1 MDQRVINKTES
12 LFDFGE
18 WRSRVNKMVKSL
30 INDNVTDWGEERE
43 KGVKFGKKYHGKGE

>member
-1 MDQRVINKTES
+1 MDQRVISGTES

-30 INDNVTDWGEERE
+30 INGNVTDWGEERE
-43 KGVKFGKKYHGKGE
+43 KGGEIWQKVSWER